1 MAFVCEAMIHSEL
14 GDQLRHAREN
24 KHWSLEE
31 AEKATGIRKRF
42 LQAMEEGR
50 WEVLPGEIQVRGFL
64 KSYSNHL
71 GLNGEEMLAL
81 HERRVQSA
89 QTATAL
95 QSASPERPVTVRPAP
110 PQSVKPKP
118 SVTQPTRSATP
129 TTAQTQPAPQSA
141 APRSAA
147 PPLVTPVIA
156 PSALPRPHA
165 PSTATTTQTIL
176 SRLPSWLTLEV
187 GLIALAAILVLC
199 VIVLLVSLLTAPAPS
214 AAPAPRPTATR
225 LMRAVETSPTVP
237 SATATALPASNNITS
252 SVHPISTTGYVQVS
266 LSATE
271 HVWVRVKTDG
281 QTAFEKML
289 DPGQTLKWE
298 AKELVVVETGNGAGL
313 TASAN
318 GRPVGVLGQRG
329 QLVARAWTPA
339 GETTPPQPT
348 PLPSASTPTP

>member
-1 MAFVCEAMIHSEL
+1 MAFVCETMVYSEV
-14 GDQLRHAREN
+14 GDQLRRARES

-31 AEKATGIRKRF
+31 AEKTTGIRKRF

-50 WEVLPGEIQVRGFL
+50 WDALPGELQVRGFL

-89 QTATAL
+89 QTTTAL
-95 QSASPERPVTVRPAP
+95 QAASPQRPVTVRPAP
-110 PQSVKPKP
+110 PQSAKPKP
-118 SVTQPTRSATP
+118 PVAQPTRPVTP
-129 TTAQTQPAPQSA
+129 TAAQTQPAPQPA
-141 APRSAA
+141 APVA
-147 PPLVTPVIA
+147 A
-156 PSALPRPHA
+156 PSALPKPLA
-165 PSTATTTQTIL
+165 SSTAATTQKIL
-176 SRLPSWLTLEV
+176 SQLPSWLTLEV
-187 GLIALAAILVLC
+187 GLIALAAVLVMC

-214 AAPAPRPTATR
+214 ATPAPRPTATR
-225 LMRAVETSPTVP
+225 LTHTVEPSPMAPAATS
-237 SATATALPASNNITS
+237 TALPASNNITS
-252 SVHPISTTGYVQVS
+252 SVHPTGTTGYVQVS

-313 TASAN
+313 TVSAN
-318 GRPVGVLGQRG
+318 GKPVGVLGQRG
-329 QLVARAWTPA
+329 QLVTRAWSPA
-339 GETTPPQPT
+339 GETTPPKPT
-348 PLPSASTPTP
+348 PSPSTSTPAP

>member
-1 MAFVCEAMIHSEL
+1 MAFVCEAMVHSEV
-14 GDQLRHAREN
+14 GDQLRRARES

-31 AEKATGIRKRF
+31 AEKTTGIRKRF

-50 WEVLPGEIQVRGFL
+50 WDVLPGELQVRGFL

-89 QTATAL
+89 QTTTAL
-95 QSASPERPVTVRPAP
+95 QAASPQRPVTVRPAP
-110 PQSVKPKP
+110 PQSKPKP
-118 SVTQPTRSATP
+118 PVAQPTRPAAP
-129 TTAQTQPAPQSA
+129 GAAQTQPAPQSTAPRPA
-141 APRSAA
+141 APVA
-147 PPLVTPVIA
+147 A
-156 PSALPRPHA
+156 PSAPPKPLVS
-165 PSTATTTQTIL
+165 STATTTQKIL
-176 SRLPSWLTLEV
+176 SQLPSWLTLEV
-187 GLIALAAILVLC
+187 GLIALAAVLVMC

-214 AAPAPRPTATR
+214 ATPAPRPTATR
-225 LMRAVETSPTVP
+225 LTHTVEPSPTTP
-237 SATATALPASNNITS
+237 SATSTALPASNNITS
-252 SVHPISTTGYVQVS
+252 SVHPTSTTGYVQVS

-298 AKELVVVETGNGAGL
+298 AKELVIVETGNGAGL

-318 GRPVGVLGQRG
+318 GKPVGVLGQRG
-329 QLVARAWTPA
+329 QLVTRAWAPA
-339 GETTPPQPT
+339 GETTPPKPT
-348 PLPSASTPTP
+348 PSPSTSTPAP

>member
-14 GDQLRHAREN
+14 GDQLRRAREN

-31 AEKATGIRKRF
+31 AEKTTGIRKRF

-50 WEVLPGEIQVRGFL
+50 WDVLPGELQVRGFL

-110 PQSVKPKP
+110 PQSAKPKP

-129 TTAQTQPAPQSA
+129 PAAQTQPAPQ
-141 APRSAA
+141 SAA

-156 PSALPRPHA
+156 PSAPPKPHA
-165 PSTATTTQTIL
+165 RSTITTIRTPLPQ
-176 SRLPSWLTLEV
+176 LPSWLTLEV
-187 GLIALAAILVLC
+187 GLIALAAILVMC

-214 AAPAPRPTATR
+214 ATPAPRPTATR
-225 LMRAVETSPTVP
+225 LMRAVEPSPTVP
-237 SATATALPASNNITS
+237 SATSTALPASNNITS
-252 SVHPISTTGYVQVS
+252 SVHPTGTTGYVQVS

-318 GRPVGVLGQRG
+318 GKPVGVLGQRG

>member
-1 MAFVCEAMIHSEL
+1 MAFVCRAMIHSEL
-14 GDQLRHAREN
+14 GDQLRRARED

-31 AEKATGIRKRF
+31 AEKTTGIRKRF

-50 WEVLPGEIQVRGFL
+50 WEALPGELQVRGFL
-64 KSYSNHL
+64 RSYSNHL
-71 GLNGEEMLAL
+71 GLNGEDMLAL

-95 QSASPERPVTVRPAP
+95 QSASPERPVAVRPAP
-110 PQSVKPKP
+110 PQSVKPKLP
-118 SVTQPTRSATP
+118 ITQSTRSATP
-129 TTAQTQPAPQSA
+129 NATQTQPAPH
-141 APRSAA
+141 SAA
-147 PPLVTPVIA
+147 PPLVM
-156 PSALPRPHA
+156 PSALSKPSA
-165 PSTATTTQTIL
+165 PSTATPAQAIL

-187 GLIALAAILVLC
+187 GLIALAVILVLC
-199 VIVLLVSLLTAPAPS
+199 VIVLLVSLLTSPAPS

-225 LMRAVETSPTVP
+225 LVRAVEPSPTIL
-237 SATATALPASNNITS
+237 SATSTALPVSNNITS
-252 SVHPISTTGYVQVS
+252 SIHPISTTGYVQVA

-298 AKELVVVETGNGAGL
+298 AKELVVVEAGNGAGL

-318 GRPVGVLGQRG
+318 GKPVGVLGQRG
-329 QLVARAWTPA
+329 ELVTRAWTPD

-348 PLPSASTPTP
+348 PLPSASTPMP

>member
-1 MAFVCEAMIHSEL
+1 MAFVCEAMAYSEV
-14 GDQLRHAREN
+14 GDQLRRARES

-31 AEKATGIRKRF
+31 AEKTTGIRKRF

-50 WEVLPGEIQVRGFL
+50 WDALPSELQVRGFL

-89 QTATAL
+89 QTTTAL
-95 QSASPERPVTVRPAP
+95 QAASPQRPVTVRPAS
-110 PQSVKPKP
+110 PQSAKPKP
-118 SVTQPTRSATP
+118 SVTQPARPAAP
-129 TTAQTQPAPQSA
+129 TSAQTQP
-141 APRSAA
+141 A

-156 PSALPRPHA
+156 PSAPPK
-165 PSTATTTQTIL
+165 PSVSSTAATTQKIL
-176 SRLPSWLTLEV
+176 SQLPSWLTLEV
-187 GLIALAAILVLC
+187 GLIALAAVLVMC

-214 AAPAPRPTATR
+214 TTPAPRPTATHLTR
-225 LMRAVETSPTVP
+225 TVEPSPTTP
-237 SATATALPASNNITS
+237 SATSTALPASNNITS
-252 SVHPISTTGYVQVS
+252 SVHPTSTTGYVQVS

-318 GRPVGVLGQRG
+318 GKPVGVLGQRG
-329 QLVARAWTPA
+329 QLVTRAWSPA
-339 GETTPPQPT
+339 GETTPPKPT
-348 PLPSASTPTP
+348 PSPSTSTPAP

>member
-14 GDQLRHAREN
+14 GDQLRRAREN

-31 AEKATGIRKRF
+31 AERATGIRKRF

-50 WEVLPGEIQVRGFL
+50 WEALPGELQVRGFL
-64 KSYSNHL
+64 RSYSNHL
-71 GLNGEEMLAL
+71 GLNGEDMLAL
-81 HERRVQSA
+81 HEHRVQSA
-89 QTATAL
+89 QTATTL
-95 QSASPERPVTVRPAP
+95 QSASPERPMTVRPAP
-110 PQSVKPKP
+110 LQSVKPKLP
-118 SVTQPTRSATP
+118 VSQSTRPATP
-129 TTAQTQPAPQSA
+129 TATQTQPAPQSA
-141 APRSAA
+141 AP
-147 PPLVTPVIA
+147 PVIA
-156 PSALPRPHA
+156 PSALSKPSA
-165 PSTATTTQTIL
+165 PSTATTTQAIL

-187 GLIALAAILVLC
+187 GLIIIAVILVLC
-199 VIVLLVSLLTAPAPS
+199 VIVLLVSLLTSPTPS
-214 AAPAPRPTATR
+214 AAPAPRSTATR
-225 LMRAVETSPTVP
+225 LIRAVEPSPTILSP
-237 SATATALPASNNITS
+237 TATALPVSNNITS

-318 GRPVGVLGQRG
+318 GTPVGVLGQRG
-329 QLVARAWTPA
+329 QLVSRAWTPD

-348 PLPSASTPTP
+348 PLPSTSTPTP

>member
-1 MAFVCEAMIHSEL
+1 MAFVCEAMVHSEV
-14 GDQLRHAREN
+14 GDQLRRARES

-31 AEKATGIRKRF
+31 AEKTTGIRKRF

-50 WEVLPGEIQVRGFL
+50 WDVLPGELQVRGFL

-89 QTATAL
+89 QTTTAL
-95 QSASPERPVTVRPAP
+95 QAASPQRPVTVRPAA
-110 PQSVKPKP
+110 PQSAKPKP
-118 SVTQPTRSATP
+118 PVAQPTRPATP
-129 TTAQTQPAPQSA
+129 TAAQTQPAPQSA
-141 APRSAA
+141 APRPGA
-147 PPLVTPVIA
+147 PVIA
-156 PSALPRPHA
+156 PSAPPKPLVS
-165 PSTATTTQTIL
+165 STATTTQKIL
-176 SRLPSWLTLEV
+176 SQLPSWLTLEV
-187 GLIALAAILVLC
+187 GLIALAAILVMC
-199 VIVLLVSLLTAPAPS
+199 VIALLVSLLTEPSPS

-225 LMRAVETSPTVP
+225 LTRAVEPSPTAP
-237 SATATALPASNNITS
+237 SATSTALPASNITS
-252 SVHPISTTGYVQVS
+252 SVHPTSTTGYVQVS

-318 GRPVGVLGQRG
+318 GKPVGVLGQRG
-329 QLVARAWTPA
+329 QPVTRAWAPA
-339 GETTPPQPT
+339 GETTPPKPT
-348 PLPSASTPTP
+348 PSPSTSTPAP

>member
-14 GDQLRHAREN
+14 GDQLRHARED

-31 AEKATGIRKRF
+31 AEKVTGIRKRF

-50 WEVLPGEIQVRGFL
+50 WETLPGELQVRGFL
-64 KSYSNHL
+64 RSYSNHL

-81 HERRVQSA
+81 HEHRVQSA
-89 QTATAL
+89 QTASAL
-95 QSASPERPVTVRPAP
+95 QSASPERPVRVRPAP
-110 PQSVKPKP
+110 PQSVKPKLP
-118 SVTQPTRSATP
+118 VTQSTRPAKPAPT
-129 TTAQTQPAPQSA
+129 QTQPAPH
-141 APRSAA
+141 SAA
-147 PPLVTPVIA
+147 PPLVTP
-156 PSALPRPHA
+156 S
-165 PSTATTTQTIL
+165 TTTPAQAIL

-187 GLIALAAILVLC
+187 GLIALAVILVLC
-199 VIVLLVSLLTAPAPS
+199 VIVLLVSLLTSPSPS

-225 LMRAVETSPTVP
+225 LVRAVEPSPTTL
-237 SATATALPASNNITS
+237 SATSTALPVSNNITS
-252 SVHPISTTGYVQVS
+252 SVRPISTTGYVQVS

-281 QTAFEKML
+281 QTAFERTL

-318 GRPVGVLGQRG
+318 GKPVGVLGQRG
-329 QLVARAWTPA
+329 QLVARAWTPD
-339 GETTPPQPT
+339 GETAPPQPT
-348 PLPSASTPTP
+348 PLPSTSTPTP

>member
-1 MAFVCEAMIHSEL
+1 MAFVCEAMVHSEV
-14 GDQLRHAREN
+14 GDQLRRARES

-31 AEKATGIRKRF
+31 AERTTGIRKRF

-50 WEVLPGEIQVRGFL
+50 WDMLPGELQVRGFL

-89 QTATAL
+89 QTTTAL
-95 QSASPERPVTVRPAP
+95 QAASPQRPVTVRPAP
-110 PQSVKPKP
+110 PQSARPKP
-118 SVTQPTRSATP
+118 PVTQPTRPAVPTAT
-129 TTAQTQPAPQSA
+129 QTQPAPQSA
-141 APRSAA
+141 APVA
-147 PPLVTPVIA
+147 A
-156 PSALPRPHA
+156 PSAPPK
-165 PSTATTTQTIL
+165 PFVSSTATTAQKIL
-176 SRLPSWLTLEV
+176 SQLPSWLTLEV
-187 GLIALAAILVLC
+187 GLIALAAILVMC
-199 VIVLLVSLLTAPAPS
+199 VIVLLVSLLTEPAPS
-214 AAPAPRPTATR
+214 SKPAPRPTATR
-225 LMRAVETSPTVP
+225 LTRAVEPSPTAP
-237 SATATALPASNNITS
+237 SATSTALPVSANITS
-252 SVHPISTTGYVQVS
+252 SVHPTGTTGYVQVS

-318 GRPVGVLGQRG
+318 GKPVGVLGQRG
-329 QLVARAWTPA
+329 QLVTRAWAPA
-339 GETTPPQPT
+339 GETTPPKPT
-348 PLPSASTPTP
+348 PSPSTSTPAP

>member
-1 MAFVCEAMIHSEL
+1 MAFVCEAMAYSEV
-14 GDQLRHAREN
+14 GDQLRRARES

-31 AEKATGIRKRF
+31 AEKTTGIRKRF

-50 WEVLPGEIQVRGFL
+50 WDALPGELQVRGFL

-81 HERRVQSA
+81 HVRRVQSA
-89 QTATAL
+89 QTTTAL
-95 QSASPERPVTVRPAP
+95 QAASPQRPVTVRPAV
-110 PQSVKPKP
+110 PQSAKPKP
-118 SVTQPTRSATP
+118 SVTQPTRPAAP
-129 TTAQTQPAPQSA
+129 TAAQTQPAPQ
-141 APRSAA
+141 PAA
-147 PPLVTPVIA
+147 PPASPKPLA
-156 PSALPRPHA
+156 S
-165 PSTATTTQTIL
+165 STATTIQKIL
-176 SRLPSWLTLEV
+176 SQLPPWLTLEM
-187 GLIALAAILVLC
+187 GLIALAAVLVLC

-225 LMRAVETSPTVP
+225 LTHTVEPSPTAP
-237 SATATALPASNNITS
+237 SATSTALPVSNNITS
-252 SVHPISTTGYVQVS
+252 SVHPTSTTGYVQVS

-318 GRPVGVLGQRG
+318 GKPVGVLGQRG
-329 QLVARAWTPA
+329 QLVTRAWSPA
-339 GETTPPQPT
+339 GETTPPKPT
-348 PLPSASTPTP
+348 PSPSTSTVTHWSPR